1 MTATP
6 TAEPLQTHI
15 RGFLNSMKAE
25 TNFLQ
30 IRSKLIILSSD
41 KIYIAFN
48 FSNNEKL
55 PICRQGKG
63 NHTAAGEILI
73 TVHKRSLRRQCFH
86 KCLSVHG
93 GGGPLSRGVSVR
105 GRVSV
110 KGTGLCQGDLPYSN
124 VRAVRILLECI
135 LVYVNYFSTYNKR

>member
-48 FSNNEKL
+48 FSNNETL

-86 KCLSVHG
+86 RCL
-93 GGGPLSRGVSVR
+93 SVR

-124 VRAVRILLECI
+124 VRAVRIVLECI

>member
-30 IRSKLIILSSD
+30 IRSKLIIFSSD

-86 KCLSVHG
+86 RCLSVHG
-93 GGGPLSRGVSVR
+93 GGGVLCPGGSLSGAGSLSR

-110 KGTGLCQGDLPYSN
+110 REISPTVTCGRYASYWNAFL
-124 VRAVRILLECI
+124 
-135 LVYVNYFSTYNKR
+135 FM